1 MDSVIARL
9 DNSVFSMLESK
20 KAPRIKISGIGNP
33 MDINYVNRV
42 RPDYIG
48 LVFDPEDSRYVDP
61 DVAAELKQSL
71 SPAIKAAGMFKG
83 QEIKDIVSIAEK
95 VQVDLVE
102 LHGDADNTYIN
113 TLRARLHSG
122 IPIIKAFKVASE
134 SDLTSLNSST
144 ADYVLI
150 DNYNDN
156 DTDNDTEPE
165 ETFNADL
172 LRGAGI
178 NKPLFIAGGIRP
190 DNVRRAIHIFN
201 PDAVDAGSSLDT
213 DGCKDLSK
221 MKKFVS
227 VVRSVSDEFV
237 D

>member
-48 LVFDPEDSRYVDP
+48 LVFDPEDSSYVDP

-71 SPAIKAAGMFKG
+71 SPAIKAVGMFKDK
-83 QEIKDIVSIAEK
+83 EIEDIVSIAEK

-134 SDLTSLNSST
+134 SDLASLNSST

-150 DNYNDN
+150 DIGS
-156 DTDNDTEPE
+156 DTDTGSEKPFD
-165 ETFNADL
+165 ASL
-172 LRGAGI
+172 LVGASI

>member
-48 LVFDPEDSRYVDP
+48 LVFDPEDSSYVDP

-71 SPAIKAAGMFKG
+71 SPAIKAVGMFKDK
-83 QEIKDIVSIAEK
+83 EIKDIVSIAEK

-150 DNYNDN
+150 DIES
-156 DTDNDTEPE
+156 DTDNDTELE

-172 LRGAGI
+172 LRSAGI

>member
-48 LVFDPEDSRYVDP
+48 LVFDPEDSSYVDP

-71 SPAIKAAGMFKG
+71 SPAIKAVGMFKDK
-83 QEIKDIVSIAEK
+83 EIKDIVSIAEK

-165 ETFNADL
+165 KSFDASL
-172 LRGAGI
+172 LRKASI

-227 VVRSVSDEFV
+227 VVRTVSDEFV

>member
-48 LVFDPEDSRYVDP
+48 LVFDPEDSSYVDP

-71 SPAIKAAGMFKG
+71 SPAIKAVGMFKG
-83 QEIKDIVSIAEK
+83 QEIEDIVSIAEK

-227 VVRSVSDEFV
+227 VVRSVSDDFV

>member
-48 LVFDPEDSRYVDP
+48 LVFDPEDSSYVDP

-71 SPAIKAAGMFKG
+71 SPAIKAVGMFKG
-83 QEIKDIVSIAEK
+83 QDIKDIVSIAEK

-102 LHGDADNTYIN
+102 LYGDADNTYIN

-134 SDLTSLNSST
+134 SDLASLNSST

-150 DNYNDN
+150 DIVS
-156 DTDNDTEPE
+156 DTDTGSEK
-165 ETFNADL
+165 TFDASL
-172 LRGAGI
+172 LVGASI